1 MQDFDFSFNPKAY
14 EGCGA
19 KCCVGE
25 SGYIFLNIQEMQQIS
40 AFLKLELERIQSKI
54 R

>member
-1 MQDFDFSFNPKAY
+1 MQDFDFSFNPKAC

-25 SGYIFLNIQEMQQIS
+25 SGYIFVTIQEMQKIS
-40 AFLKLELERIQSKI
+40 AFLKLELEEF
-54 R
+54 